1 MPPIDSTNVV
11 LPLPRILISGSSI
24 ERMIWAIVV
33 PLATPA
39 ISLRISP
46 PSSVAITT
54 VTVPAGAS
62 DFGGA
67 TSTAEPEHPTMQA
80 MAEKIVPSIPD
91 RSSRPEAGRVTA
103 GQDRAM
109 DEWLWMCSWGMVLA
123 DHARFDEIV
132 SP

>member
-1 MPPIDSTNVV
+1 
-11 LPLPRILISGSSI
+11 
-24 ERMIWAIVV
+24 
-33 PLATPA
+33 
-39 ISLRISP
+39 
-46 PSSVAITT
+46 VAITT

-80 MAEKIVPSIPD
+80 MAKKVVPSIPD
-91 RSSRPEAGRVTA
+91 RPSIPDLSGRPKAGRVMA

-109 DEWLWMCSWGMVLA
+109 DEWLRMCSWGMVLA